1 MEPINPSAAA
11 QTTAQQ
17 DLEAPVLLLAMP
29 QVLDPYFHRSVVLLA
44 RHEEEGSF
52 GFIINKP
59 TEIKVV
65 EILQGM
71 EISWEGNRGALA
83 HFGGPV
89 QPQIG
94 TVLYDISQGDQL
106 AKRDEDDDGDS
117 ERHVL
122 PGVAFTQHVG
132 DLSKLAAAPP
142 ERGMR
147 LYLGYAGWG
156 EGQLIEEILRND
168 WLIAPADPELIFSP
182 NPETVWDRALR
193 SVGIDPGALPSWT
206 PGGSGPTN

>member
-1 MEPINPSAAA
+1 MQSVDPESPSGSP
-11 QTTAQQ
+11 AQQ
-17 DLEAPVLLLAMP
+17 NLEAPVLLLAMP

-59 TEIKVV
+59 TEIRVT

-71 EISWEGNRGALA
+71 EIRWGGDRGALA

-106 AKRDEDDDGDS
+106 AVEDDDERHS
-117 ERHVL
+117 ERQVL

-132 DLSKLAAAPP
+132 DLARLAEAPP

-182 NPETVWDRALR
+182 QPETVWDRALR
-193 SVGIDPGALPSWT
+193 SVGIDPGSLPSWT
-206 PGGSGPTN
+206 AGGSGPTN